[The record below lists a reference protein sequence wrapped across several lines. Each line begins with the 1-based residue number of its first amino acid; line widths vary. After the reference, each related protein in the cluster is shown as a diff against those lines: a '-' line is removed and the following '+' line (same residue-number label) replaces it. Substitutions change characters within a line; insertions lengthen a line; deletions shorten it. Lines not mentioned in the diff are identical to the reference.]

1 MHMHEALARAALRAW
16 DRRFRLGVRG
26 ATRYCGERESTR
38 VPRSHFRTPAQLV
51 APEQPACAQD
61 AAVSRPRITGRLA
74 EGDTPQASRIRD
86 FSRLVARGARW
97 SAAVACVWG
106 LASATTALA
115 RPVVLVGNLREGTV
129 TVVDEQALKVLGTI
143 NVTPEGK
150 TPQDPK
156 QAAIYPALVS
166 KFGVNYVQGVA
177 LSPDGRT
184 LYVSRGFLGDVAAFD
199 VASGRLLWRHEIGG
213 VRADHLALSPDGRR
227 LFVSA
232 LTENKVEVFNASNG
246 EVVGSFPTG
255 EWPHVLEFTPNGQ
268 YIVNGSLGN
277 LLLPKGT
284 PTTRQL
290 TFANPETLA
299 VERVLNFE
307 AGVRPFV
314 FSPDGSLV
322 YVQLSFFNGFEVVN
336 AVTGEVEHIVEL
348 PILGPAIGESPS
360 EYPNQA
366 AHHGIALNGRDTM
379 ICDAATVSNYVALV
393 TTKTLATKAII
404 PVGEEPADAATGEGR
419 CFVPNRGKG
428 PEGDSLSVISYAE
441 RLEIARLPMGQGPQE
456 LTIGVIPDLV
466 LQAAGLL
473 PPRL

>member
-1 MHMHEALARAALRAW
+1 MPQVSRTGNFSGLMAR
-16 DRRFRLGVRG
+16 V
-26 ATRYCGERESTR
+26 ATWSA
-38 VPRSHFRTPAQLV
+38 VL
-51 APEQPACAQD
+51 ACA
-61 AAVSRPRITGRLA
+61 
-74 EGDTPQASRIRD
+74 
-86 FSRLVARGARW
+86 
-97 SAAVACVWG
+97 WG
-106 LASATTALA
+106 LAAATTAVA

-156 QAAIYPALVS
+156 QAAVYPALVA
-166 KFGVNYVQGVA
+166 KFGVNYVQGLA

-199 VASGRLLWRHEIGG
+199 VTSGRLLWRHEVSG

-255 EWPHVLEFTPNGQ
+255 EWPHVLAFTPDGH
-268 YIVNGSLGN
+268 YVVNGSLGN
-277 LLLPKGT
+277 QSLPKGT
-284 PTTRQL
+284 PTTHQL

-299 VERVLNFE
+299 VERVFSFE

-348 PILGPAIGESPS
+348 PILGPAIGEAPS

-366 AHHGIALNGRDTM
+366 AHHGIALNGRGTM

-393 TTKTLATKAII
+393 TAKTLATTAII
-404 PVGEEPADAATGEGR
+404 PVGEEPADAATGGGR
-419 CFVPNRGKG
+419 CFIPNRGKG
-428 PEGDSLSVISYAE
+428 PEGDSLSVISYSE
-441 RLEIARLPMGQGPQE
+441 HLEIARLPMGQGPQE
-456 LTIGVIPDLV
+456 LTIGVIPDRV
-466 LQAAGLL
+466 LRAVGLL
-473 PPRL
+473 PPSL

>member
-1 MHMHEALARAALRAW
+1 M
-16 DRRFRLGVRG
+16 
-26 ATRYCGERESTR
+26 
-38 VPRSHFRTPAQLV
+38 
-51 APEQPACAQD
+51 
-61 AAVSRPRITGRLA
+61 
-74 EGDTPQASRIRD
+74 
-86 FSRLVARGARW
+86 
-97 SAAVACVWG
+97 

-115 RPVVLVGNLREGTV
+115 RPVALVGNLREGTV

-156 QAAIYPALVS
+156 QAAIYPELVA

-199 VASGRLLWRHEIGG
+199 VASGRRLWRDEVSGA
-213 VRADHLALSPDGRR
+213 RADHLALSPDGHR

-232 LTENKVEVFNASNG
+232 LSENKVEVFNASNG
-246 EVVGSFPTG
+246 ELLGGFPTG
-255 EWPHVLEFTPNGQ
+255 EWPHVLEFTPDGH

-277 LLLPKGT
+277 QALPKGT
-284 PTTRQL
+284 PTTHQL

-299 VERVLNFE
+299 VERVLTFE

-366 AHHGIALNGRDTM
+366 AHHGIALNGRGTM
-379 ICDAATVSNYVALV
+379 VCDAATVSNYVALV

-404 PVGEEPADAATGEGR
+404 PVGEEPADAATGGGR
-419 CFVPNRGKG
+419 CFVTNRGKG
-428 PEGDSLSVISYAE
+428 TAGDTLSVVSYAE
-441 RLEIARLPMGQGPQE
+441 RREIARLPMGQGPQE
-456 LTIGVIPDLV
+456 LTIGVIPDRV
-466 LQAAGLL
+466 LRAAGLL
-473 PPRL
+473 PPSL